1 MAMLSFEFELR
12 PVPQCRLT
20 KLAGRPMLGFNA
32 LSDGAA
38 LLAADAAA
46 LLPDGSM
53 GWPEKK
59 LQGPDLH
66 LLTLFD
72 DLASVLAI
80 QVRPQPVPPL
90 LGLGSA
96 LEMLTRYEALI
107 QSSDDELDDPPE
119 EVLAAG
125 DHLVARSVYLP
136 GDTRLLVLDR
146 GATVELAC
154 EGQGIAVP
162 RDALLGTLREALESF
177 FVAMQRRVA
186 EVAPL
191 AGRPGYL
198 PPAELARQG
207 AQWQRRVE
215 ALMRRAGGEKFGP
228 LQWPW

>member
-1 MAMLSFEFELR
+1 MLSFEFELR

-38 LLAADAAA
+38 VLADANVK
-46 LLPDGSM
+46 LLPDASL
-53 GWPEKK
+53 GWSEKK
-59 LQGPDLH
+59 LAGPDVH

-80 QVRPQPVPPL
+80 QVRAQPLPEL
-90 LGLGSA
+90 LGDGTASEILA
-96 LEMLTRYEALI
+96 RYESLVAATE
-107 QSSDDELDDPPE
+107 DELDDPPD

-136 GDTRLLVLDR
+136 GDTRVLVLDR
-146 GATVELAC
+146 GSHVELAC
-154 EGQGIAVP
+154 EGASMAVP
-162 RDALLGTLREALESF
+162 RDEFLDVFRAAAERFFIAMRPRADLVIAL
-177 FVAMQRRVA
+177 Q
-186 EVAPL
+186 
-191 AGRPGYL
+191 GRQGYL
-198 PPAELARQG
+198 PPSELARQG

-215 ALMRRAGGEKFGP
+215 ALLRRAAGEKFAP

>member
-1 MAMLSFEFELR
+1 MLSFEFELR

-38 LLAADAAA
+38 VLTDTAGK
-46 LLPDGSM
+46 LLPDASL

-59 LQGPDLH
+59 LAGPDVH

-80 QVRPQPVPPL
+80 QVRAQPLPEL
-90 LGLGSA
+90 LGGGSA
-96 LEMLTRYEALI
+96 AEILARYEAMVGAT
-107 QSSDDELDDPPE
+107 DDEMDDPPD

-136 GDTRLLVLDR
+136 GDTRVLVLDR
-146 GATVELAC
+146 GETVELAC
-154 EGQGIAVP
+154 EDAAFSVP
-162 RDALLGTLREALESF
+162 RAEFLDVVRGAAERFFLAMRPRADQVVAL
-177 FVAMQRRVA
+177 Q
-186 EVAPL
+186 
-191 AGRPGYL
+191 GRQGYL
-198 PPAELARQG
+198 PPSELARQG

-215 ALMRRAGGEKFGP
+215 ALLRRAAGEKFAP